1 MEAGTGYAKLRGQ
14 GYQLGLGVEIKP
26 IEPLNIE
33 IKTNQD
39 LSPTYMQWVDV
50 IETSEDTVRV
60 YANSRQ
66 VTKDITLRL
75 NWTFSPELTLQCFMQ
90 PFYADMNYE
99 KFFQLLT
106 PNTMDLETYDYLAQ
120 AENPDFTINNT
131 VGTIVL
137 RWQYRPG
144 STFYLVYNLNES
156 RFYSPVDEVWTLEE
170 SNALFVKLNYWL
182 KN

>member
-1 MEAGTGYAKLRGQ
+1 
-14 GYQLGLGVEIKP
+14 
-26 IEPLNIE
+26 
-33 IKTNQD
+33 
-39 LSPTYMQWVDV
+39 MQWVDI
-50 IETSEDTVRV
+50 IETPEDTVRV

-75 NWTFSPELTLQCFMQ
+75 NWTFSPDLTLQCFVQ

-106 PNTMDLETYDYLAQ
+106 PNTMDLETYDYLAL

-156 RFYSPVDEVWTLEE
+156 RFYSPVDEAWTLEG